1 MSGLFGSKKQTIG
14 YKYFLGMHHVLCH
27 SIDTLNKIYVDKKEA
42 WSGRLSENAAIGI
55 NKNELFGGDRSEGGV
70 SGVVEVMF
78 GKSDQGP
85 SAYLS
90 SQVPGGLPN
99 FRGVVSVVLNQMYL
113 GTSSYLKN
121 WSYRAT
127 RVYTWDRWY
136 DAKAP
141 IGDEESYFGENEVNS
156 PKSVPIRVAILMDKS
171 YSMNMQ
177 VAGQRKWFIA
187 EDIARRIKAICI
199 DLEDKGYSV
208 SFFFGMYND
217 YGPMVSPIQA
227 GNAMLFNTGGAANID
242 DFNAPGGGPSKL
254 VQDIYYPGQE
264 EMKMPA
270 GIDGPNIG
278 MRENMYVTRPW
289 DGRYLQYL
297 DSESYIRNTEP
308 IADFFKQPGASNNGV
323 IIVGNLKIGARA
335 DLYGIFQDYYG
346 RDYVPYLR
354 AESEF
359 GKACESGL
367 RRYYNYAGP
376 NDDSTYW
383 NVTKKNTVKLMVVS
397 INTDK
402 DEECEQPFSP
412 TYPYQQDSETKDV
425 GPTQYNNNPYVSRNL
440 VGPGGRGRSKAI
452 ADFKRMMQWDF
463 EDDGTGISSGGN
475 VYDADMNPAHI
486 IRECL
491 TNPTWGMGYPAVEI
505 DDTAFRAAADLFF
518 DEKLGMSLTWDKEM
532 SIEDFIRDILRH
544 IDAVLYTDRRTGLFI
559 LKPIRKDY
567 NAEDLITLNES
578 NVLTMSEFSKP
589 TLGELANSVTVNTW
603 DKATDTTASATVQ
616 NSALYMIQG
625 AEINTKIQYPGITN
639 KKNAIRLAQRDLR
652 SLSTSLVKC
661 TIETTDVAE
670 GLNLGDV
677 FKLTWADYEIN
688 ELVMRVMGIAYGTDK
703 KHRVRIQCVQDV
715 FSTPTAP
722 LVSVPEIPWVD
733 PSNNP
738 TTPVLNGIALEA
750 PYYELVQQLGQ
761 VQVDANL
768 NASPEMGLALISAI
782 EPTNANFGVV
792 YTQDPVTSNTDSIGT
807 VPFSQFAQLIDP
819 VWYLDD
825 VLNVAVSDLS
835 AAKINTG
842 EWAWIENEI
851 ILIQSKSRVSDGVWT
866 LTVKRGCLD
875 TQPKILDAGA
885 RIYFV
890 DAYNL
895 LYIKDYTYGENIQFD
910 ISAVGNAGETDAT
923 SRFNVF
929 AQFKARAFAPY
940 PPQNVKIN
948 GEYYN
953 TDALSSIEVTWAYRN
968 RRQQTGYDLLGFT
981 DGSLS
986 AAEPGT
992 TFSVRIYDNV
1002 SQTFLYTASGIT
1014 GTSHV
1019 VPNSSI
1025 PFEYSDLTIF
1035 VISTREGKDCMH
1047 PFQQTLFLAPPI
1059 GGMLVFEMDDSTTPP
1074 AGGSITFNL

>member
-55 NKNELFGGDRSEGGV
+55 DKNELFGGDRSEGGV

-136 DAKAP
+136 DEKAP
-141 IGDEESYFGENEVNS
+141 IGSGASYFGEDEVNS
-156 PKSVPIRVAILMDKS
+156 PKKVPIRVAILMDKS

-177 VAGQRKWFIA
+177 VAGQRKW
-187 EDIARRIKAICI
+187 
-199 DLEDKGYSV
+199 DLAVNTVKQVTGILDNLVDDGYSV
-208 SFFFGMYND
+208 SVFFGMYND
-217 YGPMVSPIQA
+217 FGPTVAPVHA
-227 GNAMLFNTGGAANID
+227 GNDQLFNTSGAASIENL
-242 DFNAPGGGPSKL
+242 DFLSEL
-254 VQDIYYPGQE
+254 VQDIYYSSQP
-264 EMKMPA
+264 EMRMPR
-270 GIDGPNIG
+270 GIDGANIG
-278 MRENMYVTRPW
+278 LRENLYFTMAY
-289 DGRYLQYL
+289 DGRYLVNI
-297 DSESYIRNTEP
+297 DAESYIRNTQS
-308 IADFFKQPGASNNGV
+308 IANFFDVPGASNNGV
-323 IIVGNLKIGARA
+323 IMIGNLKIGGPA
-335 DLYGIFQDYYG
+335 DTCGIFEDYRGQQNYYY
-346 RDYVPYLR
+346 DSKSDFAKCLK
-354 AESEF
+354 S
-359 GKACESGL
+359 SII
-367 RRYYNYAGP
+367 RYFNP
-376 NDDSTYW
+376 TDTSTDPRW
-383 NVTKKNTVKLMVVS
+383 NAANRNNIKFMPVTV
-397 INTDK
+397 NTDK
-402 DEECEQPFSP
+402 DEECQQPMSP
-412 TYPYQQDSETKDV
+412 TYPFHQESETKDQA
-425 GPTQYNNNPYVSRNL
+425 PSEYINNPYVTNNRI
-440 VGPGGRGRSKAI
+440 GPSMSGLGKTL

-463 EDDGTGISSGGN
+463 PDDGTGISSGGN

-518 DEKLGMSLTWDKEM
+518 YEKLGMSLTWDKEM

-559 LKPIRKDY
+559 LKPIRDDY
-567 NAEDLITLNES
+567 NAEDLITLDES

-715 FSTPTAP
+715 FATPTAQ
-722 LVSVPEIPWVD
+722 LVSVPETPWTD
-733 PSNNP
+733 PADKP

-761 VQVDANL
+761 VQVDTNL

-782 EPTNANFGVV
+782 EPVNANFGVV

-807 VPFSQFAQLIDP
+807 VAFSQFAQLIDP

-825 VLNVAVSDLS
+825 VLNVSVSDLS

-851 ILIQSKSRVSDGVWT
+851 ILIQSKARVSAGVWT

-875 TQPKILDAGA
+875 TQPKLLDAGA

-895 LYIKDYTYGENIQFD
+895 LYIKDYTYGENVQFS
-910 ISAVGNAGETDAT
+910 IGAVGNAGETDAA

-992 TFSVRIYDNV
+992 TFSVRIYDNM
-1002 SQTFLYTASGIT
+1002 SHTFLYTASGIT

-1059 GGMLVFEMDDSTTPP
+1059 GGKLVFKLDDLTPPP